1 MIKIGYAHYALIM
14 QLYQQLII
22 LFVHATLVIICRMML
37 VPILVPVLCAIRYVL
52 RALDLIQLI
61 VQLVLLDIQCQ
72 QIQFVYLSA

>member
-1 MIKIGYAHYALIM
+1 MPKGYAHNALII
-14 QLYQQLII
+14 QFYHQLIT
-22 LFVHATLVIICRMML
+22 LFVFATRVIICRMML

-52 RALDLIQLI
+52 LALDLIQLI